1 MDFAY
6 NNRSN
11 NRLEQETYWKQYGW
25 MSRLGLK
32 SAKAIVFALIF
43 ERDCTDDPARE
54 RITSKYIAQP
64 LDEGCPA
71 PARGCGAAE
80 HGVARVFKTLN
91 ELAAKGLVC
100 ADMDEDG
107 LSMSFKCDYD
117 AIESI
122 LADTADNSADIE
134 PTSESSEGEVDDNAY
149 DKMS

>member
-25 MSRLGLK
+25 MNKLGINGPR
-32 SAKAIVFALIF
+32 AIVFALIF

-54 RITSKYIAQP
+54 RITSKYIAQA
-64 LDEGCPA
+64 LDEGS
-71 PARGCGAAE
+71 PARRGSREG
-80 HGVARVFKTLN
+80 GIARVFKALN

-100 ADMDEDG
+100 AVMDEDG

-117 AIESI
+117 AVESI
-122 LADTADNSADIE
+122 LTGTADSPADIE
-134 PTSESSEGEVDDNAY
+134 QTSESSEVEVDGDAY

>member
-25 MSRLGLK
+25 MNKLGINGPR
-32 SAKAIVFALIF
+32 AIVFALIF

-54 RITSKYIAQP
+54 RITSKYIAQA
-64 LDEGCPA
+64 LDEGS
-71 PARGCGAAE
+71 PARRGSREG
-80 HGVARVFKTLN
+80 GIARVFKALN

-100 ADMDEDG
+100 AVMDEDG

-117 AIESI
+117 AVESI
-122 LADTADNSADIE
+122 LTGTADSPADIE
-134 PTSESSEGEVDDNAY
+134 QTSESSEGEVDGDSY

>member
-25 MSRLGLK
+25 MNKLGINGPR
-32 SAKAIVFALIF
+32 AIVFALIF

-54 RITSKYIAQP
+54 RITSKYIAQA
-64 LDEGCPA
+64 LDEGS
-71 PARGCGAAE
+71 PARRGSREG
-80 HGVARVFKTLN
+80 GIARVFKALN

-100 ADMDEDG
+100 AVMDEDG

-117 AIESI
+117 AVESV
-122 LADTADNSADIE
+122 LADADSGTEDAKLADGS
-134 PTSESSEGEVDDNAY
+134 SESEVDDGAY

>member
-25 MSRLGLK
+25 MNKLGINGPR
-32 SAKAIVFALIF
+32 AIVFALIF

-54 RITSKYIAQP
+54 RITSKYIAQA
-64 LDEGCPA
+64 LDEGS
-71 PARGCGAAE
+71 PARRGSREG
-80 HGVARVFKTLN
+80 GIARVFKALN

-100 ADMDEDG
+100 AVMDEDG

-117 AIESI
+117 AVESI
-122 LADTADNSADIE
+122 LTGTADSLADIE
-134 PTSESSEGEVDDNAY
+134 QTSESSEGEVDGDAY

>member
-25 MSRLGLK
+25 MNKLGING
-32 SAKAIVFALIF
+32 ARAIVFALIF

-54 RITSKYIAQP
+54 RITSKYIAQA
-64 LDEGCPA
+64 LDEGS
-71 PARGCGAAE
+71 PARRGSREG
-80 HGVARVFKTLN
+80 GIARVFKALN

-100 ADMDEDG
+100 AVMDEDG

-117 AIESI
+117 AVESI
-122 LADTADNSADIE
+122 LTGTADSPADIE
-134 PTSESSEGEVDDNAY
+134 QTSESSEGEVDGDAY